1 MTSSDLSYAVE
12 LSDSLEITDTDLSFS
27 ENSQILDNSE
37 LLDPEQDNEFI
48 NDNDKLSTSCCT
60 ESNDMDK
67 EESFQGRLITVFLFS
82 EVWIV

>member
-12 LSDSLEITDTDLSFS
+12 VRDGLKITDTDLRFS
-27 ENSQILDNSE
+27 EISQILDNSE
-37 LLDPEQDNEFI
+37 LLDTEQDNEFV

-60 ESNDMDK
+60 ESNGMDK

-82 EVWIV
+82 EV